1 MVETNREWGT
11 DEPDIGWSDGLVDR
25 WSVCGEVLVKVI
37 GGKYTMASSSGRA
50 GKRSFLVGTLA
61 VVLGVAS
68 ACGSSSKAP
77 SSSPAASSGSAT
89 TAVGSAAKG
98 TGTPIKL
105 MLIYTA
111 NSPAANS
118 PEALAGA
125 KAAAMAIN
133 SSGGI
138 DGQQI
143 QIIGCNDQFS
153 ANIAAQCAETAVSD
167 HVVASIASQTIYGTS
182 TDPIF
187 QQAGIAMIG
196 NLVVVPSDLSTPNS
210 FPYAPAGINGYQGIL
225 FKFAQMGFTKI
236 AFGVLNNP
244 AGPANA
250 DPAEAATAVAKTPSG
265 QPVKNVGV
273 VSIPITASDFSPE
286 ATALHDTGAQ
296 AVLLV
301 TSPQG
306 AGAVMV
312 ASKQLGYNE
321 TFGTG
326 DYAPSQLKAYGSNLN
341 GLVVD
346 GPFPAIPGTTKGNA
360 GIGEFQSEMD
370 KAAAAGVSNASGV
383 DNVDTTS
390 LGGWLSVYA
399 VQQIASSITGQS
411 VDAAS
416 FLPAVQ
422 QAKDLNVK
430 GLIVD
435 WTPSKTGPAPYTRIS
450 NSNEYF
456 GTIQNGLTY
465 FPSQAPINVFS
476 KLAGQ

>member
-1 MVETNREWGT
+1 
-11 DEPDIGWSDGLVDR
+11 
-25 WSVCGEVLVKVI
+25 
-37 GGKYTMASSSGRA
+37 MASSGGRT
-50 GKRSFLVGTLA
+50 GSRSLVGAVLA

-77 SSSPAASSGSAT
+77 SSSPAGSSGSAT
-89 TAVGSAAKG
+89 TVAGA

-133 SSGGI
+133 SAGGVK
-138 DGQQI
+138 GHQI

-167 HVVASIASQTIYGTS
+167 HVVASIAAQTIYGTS
-182 TDPIF
+182 TDPVF

-196 NLVVVPSDLSTPNS
+196 NQPTVPTDLSTPVS
-210 FPYAPAGINGYQGIL
+210 YPYAPSSINGYEAIV

-244 AGPANA
+244 AGPENA
-250 DPAEAATAVAKTPSG
+250 DPAEAATAAAKTPSG

-286 ATALHDTGAQ
+286 ATALHETGAQ
-296 AVLLV
+296 AVLFV
-301 TSPQG
+301 TSPQSL
-306 AGAVMV
+306 GAVV
-312 ASKQLGYNE
+312 TASKQLGYNQ
-321 TFGTG
+321 TFGSSFV
-326 DYAPSQLKAYGSNLN
+326 APSQLKAYGSALN

-346 GPFPAIPGTTKGNA
+346 SYLPAIPGTSQGNA
-360 GIGEFQSEMD
+360 GIDEFQSEMA
-370 KAAAAGVSNASGV
+370 KAAAAGVPDASGI
-383 DNVDTTS
+383 DNVDVTS
-390 LGGWLSVYA
+390 LDGWLSVYA

-411 VDAAS
+411 VTAAS

-435 WTPSKTGPAPYTRIS
+435 WTPSKAGPAPYTRIS

-456 GTIQNGLTY
+456 GTIKNSLAY
-465 FPSQAPINVFS
+465 FPSQTPLNVFS
-476 KLAGQ
+476 ALAGS

>member
-1 MVETNREWGT
+1 
-11 DEPDIGWSDGLVDR
+11 
-25 WSVCGEVLVKVI
+25 
-37 GGKYTMASSSGRA
+37 MASSGGASSAGRT
-50 GKRSFLVGTLA
+50 GRRSLVGAVLA

-77 SSSPAASSGSAT
+77 SSSPASTSGSAT
-89 TAVGSAAKG
+89 TVGGSAAPA

-133 SSGGI
+133 GAGGI
-138 DGQQI
+138 NGHQI

-167 HVVASIASQTIYGTS
+167 HVVASVAAQTIYGTS

-196 NLVVVPSDLSTPNS
+196 NNVVVPADLSTPVS
-210 FPYAPAGINGYQGIL
+210 YPYAPASTNEYQGII

-301 TSPQG
+301 TSPQSM
-306 AGAVMV
+306 GAVIT
-312 ASKQLGYNE
+312 ASKQLGYNQ
-321 TFGTG
+321 TFGTNG
-326 DYAPSQLKAYGSNLN
+326 TITSPSQIKAYGSALN
-341 GLVVD
+341 GLVAS
-346 GPFPAIPGTTKGNA
+346 GPFPAIPGTSQGNP
-360 GIGEFQSEMD
+360 GIEEFESEMA
-370 KAAAAGVSNASGV
+370 KAAAAGVSNASGTN
-383 DNVDTTS
+383 NVDVTS

-411 VDAAS
+411 VTAAS

-422 QAKDLNVK
+422 QAQNLNLK
-430 GLIVD
+430 GLITG

-450 NSNEYF
+450 NSNVYF
-456 GTIQNGLTY
+456 GTIRNSLSYYPPQT
-465 FPSQAPINVFS
+465 PINVFS
-476 KLAGQ
+476 ALAGK